1 MWWRRPLAAAAVVVF
16 ALAVT
21 GCGGGDEG
29 GGTAGGGQKA
39 RKLTLVQ
46 GIANEPF
53 YITMWCGAKEEAA
66 KQGVQ
71 IDVTAPDQW
80 DVAQQT
86 SVVNAVA
93 AKRPDSVLIAP
104 VDDTAMEAPVRQ
116 LEQNGSKVIL
126 VDTTLKNASVGLSR
140 ISSDNTEGGR
150 LAART
155 LAQLTGDK
163 GKVLVLGTTPGT
175 PTTVARVNGFK
186 EEIAKHSSV
195 QLVKVEFP
203 GDDAAAA
210 ASKVTATLAA
220 HPDLAGIFASNLVT
234 GEGAGNGLRQA
245 GKIGDVK
252 FVQFDASPKQVED
265 LQSGVA
271 QALIAQ
277 EPDVI
282 GAEGVKQAIAAL
294 DNREVQKE
302 IKTELV
308 AVTKETMG
316 DPNVSKHL
324 YKASC

>member
-1 MWWRRPLAAAAVVVF
+1 MWRRNLTVAAALVV

-21 GCGGGDEG
+21 GCGNGDEG
-29 GGTAGGGQKA
+29 GGGGQA
-39 RKLTLVQ
+39 TRKLTLVQ

-53 YITMWCGAKEEAA
+53 YITMWCGAKAEAA
-66 KQGVQ
+66 KQGVS

-104 VDDTAMEAPVRQ
+104 VDDTAMEAPVQQ
-116 LEQNGSKVIL
+116 LAQNGSKVIL
-126 VDTTLKNASVGLSR
+126 VDTTLKNPAVGLSR
-140 ISSDNTEGGR
+140 ISSDNREGGR

-155 LAQLTGDK
+155 LADLIGDK

-175 PTTVARVNGFK
+175 PTTVARVEGFK
-186 EEIAKHSSV
+186 EEIAKHSNV

-210 ASKVTATLAA
+210 GSKVTATLAA
-220 HPDLAGIFASNLVT
+220 HPDLAGVFASNLVT
-234 GEGAGNGLRQA
+234 GEGTGNGLRQA

-265 LQSGVA
+265 LQNGVS

-294 DNREVQKE
+294 DGKSVQKE
-302 IKTELV
+302 IKTELI
-308 AVTKETMG
+308 AVTKENMT
-316 DPNVSKHL
+316 DPSVSAHL